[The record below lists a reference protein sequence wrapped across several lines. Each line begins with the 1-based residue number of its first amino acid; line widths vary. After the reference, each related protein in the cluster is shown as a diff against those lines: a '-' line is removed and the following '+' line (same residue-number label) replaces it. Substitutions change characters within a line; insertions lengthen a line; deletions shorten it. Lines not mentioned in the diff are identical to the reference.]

1 MKNWKVNKS
10 GRKKKKR
17 EKQTNFNTS
26 ECAQPFSSKI
36 IADDVMSAYRHVEHF
51 DSRKRPRAASALRSE
66 LSAKSRVQGSK
77 PGIKQKDKNIIRRNS
92 TADCVVV
99 ILGTRIWRWEEERGG
114 GGGLNQKLIHIYIH
128 LSLSLPL
135 SHSHTRLQNN
145 YNVIN
150 TAALVAA
157 PLRTPVRIP
166 PIEANSTAP
175 PLREIIYSQIRVW
188 VWDLWLNTIRGKEA
202 RKIEICPDDVSHTST
217 WSRMQRRAIIY
228 LQCILR
234 VPTCVYSCSCTHPVA
249 HTDESCTAPP
259 CSNIIYE

>member
-1 MKNWKVNKS
+1 MDVQYHGDRKGDKFDMKNWKVNKS

-99 ILGTRIWRWEEERGG
+99 IIGTKIGDWRRRVRKT
-114 GGGLNQKLIHIYIH
+114 GGGLN
-128 LSLSLPL
+128 
-135 SHSHTRLQNN
+135 
-145 YNVIN
+145 
-150 TAALVAA
+150 
-157 PLRTPVRIP
+157 
-166 PIEANSTAP
+166 
-175 PLREIIYSQIRVW
+175 
-188 VWDLWLNTIRGKEA
+188 
-202 RKIEICPDDVSHTST
+202 
-217 WSRMQRRAIIY
+217 
-228 LQCILR
+228 
-234 VPTCVYSCSCTHPVA
+234 
-249 HTDESCTAPP
+249 
-259 CSNIIYE
+259 

>member
-114 GGGLNQKLIHIYIH
+114 GGAQPKIDTHIHTPIP
-128 LSLSLPL
+128 LPPSLSFT
-135 SHSHTRLQNN
+135 HTSPKQLQCDK
-145 YNVIN
+145 YRGSRCS
-150 TAALVAA
+150 TAAHAG
-157 PLRTPVRIP
+157 
-166 PIEANSTAP
+166 EDSAN
-175 PLREIIYSQIRVW
+175 
-188 VWDLWLNTIRGKEA
+188 
-202 RKIEICPDDVSHTST
+202 
-217 WSRMQRRAIIY
+217 
-228 LQCILR
+228 
-234 VPTCVYSCSCTHPVA
+234 
-249 HTDESCTAPP
+249 
-259 CSNIIYE
+259 